1 MFGLGKKPIV
11 LQVSAMAYDELASL
25 LIASVDDQGV
35 LDMTGVALT
44 RGPEPELRPRHRSI
58 SKNTA
63 PGAI

>member
-11 LQVSAMAYDELASL
+11 LQVSAMAYDELAEIL
-25 LIASVDDQGV
+25 AASVDEQGV
-35 LDMTGVALT
+35 LKMSNVALT
-44 RGPEPELRPRHRSI
+44 RRPEPELRPRHRSI